1 MRPHRLKL
9 KLRERQR
16 HAPFGRSQV
25 SSKTMTNRRGVR
37 ALSRTMRELIDKGSS
52 DLKAALAGLLRGADI
67 AFTPDAKG
75 VPQL

>member
-1 MRPHRLKL
+1 
-9 KLRERQR
+9 
-16 HAPFGRSQV
+16 
-25 SSKTMTNRRGVR
+25 MTNRRGVR